1 MIRAVAPRRT
11 PAIDAGG
18 DDAHQSREEPVPR
31 LRQPG
36 TWFRPQY
43 WGISARSAFVSATV
57 VLVAFVVAGAGLA
70 FLLYRSLLAG
80 VDDAAAARVGDV
92 VAALRYDTPAEL
104 DAALLDTDQRV
115 VAVQVIDSSGNV
127 GARSASAPEVPL
139 IAPSTIG
146 TGIRIGLPDEASPD
160 GDMRISGQTVDAR
173 GGTYTILVGA
183 GSEAVEATV
192 VTVIVLL
199 SGAAPIVMVVAG
211 AVTYLLVSR
220 SLRSVDAI
228 RARVAEISTS
238 DLAERVPV
246 PSNYDEISALAVTM
260 NQMLARIEAGH
271 DAQRRFVGDASHELR
286 SPVQAILSALDVAAV
301 HPELFNSELAKS
313 TLRPEAQ
320 RMEALVED
328 LLLLARADERGLTL
342 RRKDVDLDDLASNEL
357 GRLLIHETTLTVDA
371 DLTPTRLTGDP
382 GGLSRVVR
390 NLLDNA
396 ARHAAC
402 RVELRVY
409 PEGNSAVLTV
419 GDDGPGIPEA
429 ERARVFDRFVR
440 LDSDRSRRGGGSG
453 LGLAIVSE
461 VVAAHDGCVTISER
475 TGGGALFT
483 VRIPLAGPTDK

>member
-92 VAALRYDTPAEL
+92 VAALRYDTPTEL

-127 GARSASAPEVPL
+127 VARSASAPELPL

-146 TGIRIGLPDEASPD
+146 TSVRIGLPDEASPD
-160 GDMRISGQTVDAR
+160 GDMRISGQTVASR

-228 RARVAEISTS
+228 RARVADISTS
-238 DLAERVPV
+238 DLAERAAI
-246 PSNYDEISALAVTM
+246 ESA
-260 NQMLARIEAGH
+260 QIDHIEMH
-271 DAQRRFVGDASHELR
+271 
-286 SPVQAILSALDVAAV
+286 
-301 HPELFNSELAKS
+301 
-313 TLRPEAQ
+313 LRPSRAAGSVPL
-320 RMEALVED
+320 RCPCAAATCA
-328 LLLLARADERGLTL
+328 LLARRM
-342 RRKDVDLDDLASNEL
+342 
-357 GRLLIHETTLTVDA
+357 
-371 DLTPTRLTGDP
+371 P
-382 GGLSRVVR
+382 
-390 NLLDNA
+390 
-396 ARHAAC
+396 
-402 RVELRVY
+402 
-409 PEGNSAVLTV
+409 
-419 GDDGPGIPEA
+419 
-429 ERARVFDRFVR
+429 
-440 LDSDRSRRGGGSG
+440 
-453 LGLAIVSE
+453 
-461 VVAAHDGCVTISER
+461 
-475 TGGGALFT
+475 
-483 VRIPLAGPTDK
+483 